1 MAKGTTTDPRP
12 KNSGQPQERLRK
24 DVPRG
29 MKEGRMLQSSD
40 YTHGGKSSSPASNP
54 NAFNPVKTVS
64 APIEQATIG
73 RTLVIKGEI
82 SGAEALYIDGRIE
95 GKISLPDNRVT
106 IGRNGTVQANISA
119 REVVV
124 MGKVNGNIDC
134 SDRVDIRSEGSVTG
148 DVSTVRISVEDGA
161 MLKGGIQ
168 VRSADH
174 KQQNP
179 AHSKAE
185 APKSAAVETP
195 KAMAATASA

>member
-1 MAKGTTTDPRP
+1 
-12 KNSGQPQERLRK
+12 
-24 DVPRG
+24 
-29 MKEGRMLQSSD
+29 MKEGRMLQSSE
-40 YTHGGKSSSPASNP
+40 YTYGGKSNTPASNP
-54 NAFNPVKTVS
+54 NSLNPVKTVS

-106 IGRNGTVQANISA
+106 IGRNGSVQANITA

-148 DVSTVRISVEDGA
+148 DVSTIRISVEDGA
-161 MLKGGIQ
+161 VLKGGIQ
-168 VRSADH
+168 VRSGDH
-174 KQQNP
+174 KQQKD
-179 AHSKAE
+179 AQSKSEATKAASVE
-185 APKSAAVETP
+185 APKAL
-195 KAMAATASA
+195 AATAHA